1 MLIEGSLDQ
10 RLAFIERP
18 DVSHGR
24 LQEVLEMPARLQE
37 ALEMHA
43 RLQEAL
49 APLSTPSGRRLAA
62 TRAAARTSPPAALRP
77 GRTRQNRSEARAAAA
92 ARTSPPAR
100 STSHKRSATTAP
112 KTSQLVRDTSRDAS
126 AAKTAAKTAT
136 TAKTAKTATKTKTSR
151 GALQPPGGKTHE
163 AVLLGLGVGNGDT
176 HTDISRS
183 LESDGK
189 AYQGQFA
196 FVGATGQ
203 VAVADTDHLGFHKG
217 VLRAPTS
224 YEGVSK
230 DLALCYSNS
239 VLKPLL
245 RLGLDVEEG
254 EGGDHYLP
262 RQHNLGF
269 VQLLVDEIEARHHL
283 LQPYSPMALTLGPHN
298 QNPYP

>member
-1 MLIEGSLDQ
+1 MLIEGSLGQ

-24 LQEVLEMPARLQE
+24 LREVPTRLQEVLEVPTRLQE
-37 ALEMHA
+37 AREMPT
-43 RLQEAL
+43 RLQAVL
-49 APLSTPSGRRLAA
+49 APLSTPPGRRLAA
-62 TRAAARTSPPAALRP
+62 TRAAARAPPAAAVRP
-77 GRTRQNRSEARAAAA
+77 GWTRQNRSEARAAAA
-92 ARTSPPAR
+92 ARTFPPAR
-100 STSHKRSATTAP
+100 STSHKSSHKSSATTAP
-112 KTSQLVRDTSRDAS
+112 KTSQLVRDTLRDAS
-126 AAKTAAKTAT
+126 AARAPAAAKPAKPAT
-136 TAKTAKTATKTKTSR
+136 TATKTKPSR

-176 HTDISRS
+176 HSDISRS

-196 FVGATGQ
+196 FVRATGQ
-203 VAVADTDHLGFHKG
+203 VAVADTDHMARHKG

-230 DLALCYSNS
+230 DFALCYSNS

-245 RLGLDVEEG
+245 RLGLDVEKG
-254 EGGDHYLP
+254 EGGDHHLP

-283 LQPYSPMALTLGPHN
+283 LQR
-298 QNPYP
+298 